1 MRSSRA
7 SRASCRAQVADT
19 DVTDATSFNLCA
31 EINQASLD
39 WALDAAGADARAR
52 YDAIGEKLVRSSVVL
67 LFTVARETRDLPPP
81 SPPTNFIACAS
92 DTLSRVSDL
101 DRCNLYRTIMIV
113 KMMSNTPHL
122 DPPYPAAV
130 RASSARGA
138 RRSGYRR
145 RPRGADRRDG
155 PDVDRQAH
163 EVRARR
169 RR

>member
-52 YDAIGEKLVRSSVVL
+52 YDAIGEKLVRSSVVS

-81 SPPTNFIACAS
+81 PLPPTS
-92 DTLSRVSDL
+92 SRVLPTLSLASL
-101 DRCNLYRTIMIV
+101 IWT
-113 KMMSNTPHL
+113 
-122 DPPYPAAV
+122 AAIFT
-130 RASSARGA
+130 ARL
-138 RRSGYRR
+138 
-145 RPRGADRRDG
+145 
-155 PDVDRQAH
+155 
-163 EVRARR
+163 
-169 RR
+169 